1 MSEMTEEEES
11 QILVPEELEEFKVK
25 VENNKLYELMKK
37 KIEELKGMI
46 DSAKENFVIRKVQ
59 INEM

>member
-11 QILVPEELEEFKVK
+11 QIEVPEELEEFKVK

-37 KIEELKGMI
+37 KIEDEKAALEREQILK
-46 DSAKENFVIRKVQ
+46 
-59 INEM
+59 

>member
-11 QILVPEELEEFKVK
+11 QIEVPEELEEFKVK

-37 KIEELKGMI
+37 KIEDEKAAIEREQILK
-46 DSAKENFVIRKVQ
+46 
-59 INEM
+59 